1 MIKLLAFLQIPD
13 ANGNP
18 INIQGAGGMPQ
29 GGLGTLA
36 NTFGL
41 VYDLLFLTAII
52 LSLAFLMWGGID
64 WMLSSG
70 EKEKINRA
78 RGKIAF
84 AIIGLLVVFAAF
96 LIINAIFTLFFG
108 NKLLFSH

>member
-1 MIKLLAFLQIPD
+1 MMKLLALQIPD

-18 INIQGAGGMPQ
+18 INIQGVGNMPQ

-36 NTFGL
+36 NITTL
-41 VYDLLFLTAII
+41 VYDLLILTAII
-52 LSLAFLMWGGID
+52 LCLAYLMWGGID

-78 RGKIAF
+78 RGKIVF
-84 AIIGLLVVFAAF
+84 SIIGLLVVFAAF
-96 LIINAIFTLFFG
+96 LIINTVFTLVFG